1 LSASFATAFNEDSKE
16 KYYMSLN
23 DTLQKDG
30 FVTSKLDDLIDWARK
45 NSIWP
50 MPLGISC
57 CAIEMMAFAGPRF
70 DVSRFGSEV
79 FRFSPRQSD
88 LLIVAGTVTYK
99 MAKVVRKIYDQMPDP
114 KWVIA
119 MGACTSSGG
128 IYRTYS
134 VVQGIN
140 QFLPVDVYVAGCPP
154 RPDSLIKAL
163 MMIQDSIAQDR
174 PIAEGTVI
182 DSTPQPSLIDIS
194 LPGQQVSAN
203 GRQLV
208 TAR

>member
-1 LSASFATAFNEDSKE
+1 
-16 KYYMSLN
+16 MSLSDQVQSEGFVLSTL
-23 DTLQKDG
+23 DTL
-30 FVTSKLDDLIDWARK
+30 VNWARK
-45 NSIWP
+45 SAVWP

-57 CAIEMMAFAGPRF
+57 CAIEMMAYAGPRY
-70 DVSRFGSEV
+70 DVARFGSEV
-79 FRFSPRQSD
+79 FRFSPRQAD

-114 KWVIA
+114 KWVVA

-154 RPDSLIKAL
+154 RPDSVLKAL
-163 MMIQDSIAQDR
+163 MMIQDEIDNDR
-174 PIAEGTVI
+174 PFRRGTVI
-182 DSTPQPSLIDIS
+182 ASEPEPQLIQIPDMKPV
-194 LPGQQVSAN
+194 LEPEPRHG
-203 GRQLV
+203 GRRLV
-208 TAR
+208 PAA

>member
-1 LSASFATAFNEDSKE
+1 MGLEQQVEN
-16 KYYMSLN
+16 
-23 DTLQKDG
+23 DG
-30 FVTSKLDDLIDWARK
+30 FFTTKIDALVNWARK
-45 NSIWP
+45 NAVWP

-57 CAIEMMAFAGPRF
+57 CAIEMMAFAGPRY

-99 MAKVVRKIYDQMPDP
+99 MAKVVKKIYDQMPDP
-114 KWVIA
+114 KYVMA

-128 IYRTYS
+128 IYRTYA

-154 RPDSLIKAL
+154 RPDSVLKGL
-163 MMIQDSIAQDR
+163 MEIQAMIGGDKPFVR
-174 PIAEGTVI
+174 GTVI
-182 DSTPQPSLIDIS
+182 GSESKLYDINI
-194 LPGQQVSAN
+194 PEHGE
-203 GRQLV
+203 LV
-208 TAR
+208 

>member
-1 LSASFATAFNEDSKE
+1 
-16 KYYMSLN
+16 MSLS
-23 DTLQKDG
+23 DEVQSQG
-30 FVTSKLDDLIDWARK
+30 FVTSTIDALANWARK
-45 NSIWP
+45 NAVWP

-57 CAIEMMAFAGPRF
+57 CAIEMMAYAGPRY

-79 FRFSPRQSD
+79 FRFSPRQAD

-114 KWVIA
+114 KWVVA

-140 QFLPVDVYVAGCPP
+140 QFLPVDVYIAGCPP
-154 RPDSLIKAL
+154 RPDSVLKAL
-163 MMIQDSIAQDR
+163 MMIQDEIDNDR
-174 PIAEGTVI
+174 PFKRGTIIATEPEPAQIVI
-182 DSTPQPSLIDIS
+182 PQMVQPVHEHE
-194 LPGQQVSAN
+194 PRHG
-203 GRQLV
+203 GRRLV
-208 TAR
+208 PAA

>member
-1 LSASFATAFNEDSKE
+1 
-16 KYYMSLN
+16 MSLSDQVQSEGFVVSTL
-23 DTLQKDG
+23 DTL
-30 FVTSKLDDLIDWARK
+30 VNWARK
-45 NSIWP
+45 SAIWP

-57 CAIEMMAFAGPRF
+57 CAIEMMAYAGPRY
-70 DVSRFGSEV
+70 DVARFGSEV
-79 FRFSPRQSD
+79 FRFSPRQAD

-114 KWVIA
+114 KWVVA

-154 RPDSLIKAL
+154 RPDAVLKAL
-163 MMIQDSIAQDR
+163 MMIQDEIDNDR
-174 PIAEGTVI
+174 PFRRGTVVA
-182 DSTPQPSLIDIS
+182 SEPEPQLIQIPDVKPA
-194 LPGQQVSAN
+194 LEPEPRHG
-203 GRQLV
+203 GRRLV
-208 TAR
+208 PAA

>member
-1 LSASFATAFNEDSKE
+1 
-16 KYYMSLN
+16 MSLA
-23 DTLQKDG
+23 DEVQSQG
-30 FVTSKLDDLIDWARK
+30 FVTSTIDALANWARK
-45 NSIWP
+45 NAVWP

-57 CAIEMMAFAGPRF
+57 CAIEMMAYAGPRY

-79 FRFSPRQSD
+79 FRFSPRQAD

-114 KWVIA
+114 KWVVA

-140 QFLPVDVYVAGCPP
+140 QFLPVDVYIAGCPP
-154 RPDSLIKAL
+154 RPDAVLKAL
-163 MMIQDSIAQDR
+163 MMIQDEIDNDR
-174 PIAEGTVI
+174 PFKRGTIIASDPAPAQIEI
-182 DSTPQPSLIDIS
+182 PQMVKPATELE
-194 LPGQQVSAN
+194 PRHG
-203 GRQLV
+203 GRLV
-208 TAR
+208 PAH

>member
-1 LSASFATAFNEDSKE
+1 
-16 KYYMSLN
+16 MGLN
-23 DTLQKDG
+23 DQLQQEG
-30 FVTSKLDDLIDWARK
+30 FVTTTLDAVVNYARQG
-45 NSIWP
+45 SIWP

-57 CAIEMMAFAGPRF
+57 CAIEMMAFAGPRY
-70 DVSRFGSEV
+70 DVARFGSEA
-79 FRFSPRQSD
+79 FRFSPRQAD

-154 RPDSLIKAL
+154 RPDSLLKAQ
-163 MMIQDSIAQDR
+163 MMIQEEIKNDKPFQR
-174 PIAEGTVI
+174 GTVI
-182 DSTPQPSLIDIS
+182 SETPKEQLIQI
-194 LPGQQVSAN
+194 PVPTIEGNAA
-203 GRQLV
+203 
-208 TAR
+208 TARTSSVR

>member
-1 LSASFATAFNEDSKE
+1 
-16 KYYMSLN
+16 MSLA
-23 DTLQKDG
+23 DQVQEQG
-30 FVTSKLDDLIDWARK
+30 FVLSRLDDLVNWGRK
-45 NSIWP
+45 SAIWP

-57 CAIEMMAFAGPRF
+57 CAIEMMAYAGPRY

-79 FRFSPRQSD
+79 FRFSPRQAD

-114 KWVIA
+114 KWVVA

-140 QFLPVDVYVAGCPP
+140 QFLPVDVYIAGCPP
-154 RPDSLIKAL
+154 RPDSVLKAL
-163 MMIQDSIAQDR
+163 MMIQDEITNDR
-174 PIAEGTVI
+174 PFKRGTVI
-182 DSTPQPSLIDIS
+182 AAEPEPQLIQIPD
-194 LPGQQVSAN
+194 LVQPETQLEPRHG
-203 GRQLV
+203 GRRLV
-208 TAR
+208 PTA

>member
-1 LSASFATAFNEDSKE
+1 MGLEEVES
-16 KYYMSLN
+16 
-23 DTLQKDG
+23 QG
-30 FVTSKLDDLIDWARK
+30 FITTSVDALVNWARK
-45 NSIWP
+45 SAIWP

-114 KWVIA
+114 KYVIA
-119 MGACTSSGG
+119 MGVCTVSGG

-140 QFLPVDVYVAGCPP
+140 QFLPVDLYVVGCPP
-154 RPDSLIKAL
+154 RPDSLLKGL
-163 MMIQDSIAQDR
+163 MMIQENIKNDR
-174 PIAEGTVI
+174 PFKRGTVI
-182 DSTPQPSLIDIS
+182 DSSEQKPIEIPIPMIEGPAKTQSS
-194 LPGQQVSAN
+194 
-203 GRQLV
+203 RLV
-208 TAR
+208 

>member
-1 LSASFATAFNEDSKE
+1 
-16 KYYMSLN
+16 MGLN
-23 DTLQKDG
+23 DAIQSEG
-30 FVTSKLDDLIDWARK
+30 FVTSKLDDIVNWARK
-45 NSIWP
+45 NALWP

-57 CAIEMMAFAGPRF
+57 CAIEMMHFAGPRY

-119 MGACTSSGG
+119 MGVCTSSGG

-140 QFLPVDVYVAGCPP
+140 QFLPVDVYIAGCPP
-154 RPDSLIKAL
+154 RPDSVLKAL
-163 MMIQDSIAQDR
+163 MMIQDEVAHDR
-174 PIAEGTVI
+174 PFARGTIISGEPPQDLIQIPIQVI
-182 DSTPQPSLIDIS
+182 PEPNV
-194 LPGQQVSAN
+194 PGKIV
-203 GRQLV
+203 RV
-208 TAR
+208 